1 MKRQIFALFILLD
14 IMAGCNTSPKTNDN
28 STNASKAGLV
38 PEDSGVL
45 DKIKLPAGFHI
56 SYFERNVKG
65 ARSMTL
71 GVNGTVF
78 VGTRDKSVY
87 ALVDEN
93 HDGVADKVYTIADNL
108 HSPNGV
114 AFKNGSLYVAEISKV
129 SRYDNIESH
138 LSNPLKP
145 VLVSDKFSDK
155 EWHGWKYIAFGPDGK
170 LYVPVGAPC
179 NVCTIDEN
187 NFACIKRMNA
197 DGSDLELYAK
207 GIRNTVG
214 FDWDPK
220 TKELWFTD
228 NGRDEMGDD
237 IPADEL
243 NYAPKKGMHFGFPY
257 CHEGDIPDPV
267 FGKGHSCSEFVP
279 PALKL
284 GAHVASLGMKFY
296 TGNQFPKE
304 YQGRIFIAEH
314 GSWNRSSKVGYR
326 VVSVKME
333 GNKAISSEP
342 FAEGFLQGQK
352 PLGRPVDVLVMPDG
366 SLLVSDDFADCVYRI
381 SYDGK

>member
-1 MKRQIFALFILLD
+1 
-14 IMAGCNTSPKTNDN
+14 
-28 STNASKAGLV
+28 
-38 PEDSGVL
+38 
-45 DKIKLPAGFHI
+45 
-56 SYFERNVKG
+56 
-65 ARSMTL
+65 MTL
-71 GVNGTVF
+71 GANGTVF

-87 ALVDEN
+87 ALVDQN
-93 HDGVADKVYTIADNL
+93 YDGVADKMYTITDNM

-114 AFKNGSLYVAEISKV
+114 AFRNGSLYVAEISKV
-129 SRYDNIESH
+129 SRFDNIESR
-138 LSNPLKP
+138 LSNPPKP
-145 VLVSDKFSDK
+145 VLISDKFSDK

-179 NVCTIDEN
+179 NVCEVDEN

-197 DGSDLELYAK
+197 DGTNLELYAK

-237 IPADEL
+237 IPDDEL
-243 NYAPKKGMHFGFPY
+243 NYAPKPGMHFGFPY
-257 CHEGDIPDPV
+257 CHAGDIPDPQ

-296 TGNQFPKE
+296 TGTQFPKE
-304 YQGRIFIAEH
+304 YRGRIFIAEH

-326 VVSVKME
+326 VVSVKMQD
-333 GNKAISSEP
+333 NKAISFEP

-366 SLLVSDDFADCVYRI
+366 SLLVSDDFGDCVYRI
-381 SYDGK
+381 SYNGKE

>member
-1 MKRQIFALFILLD
+1 MKYPFAVLFIILG
-14 IMAGCNTSPKTNDN
+14 ITEGCNNHTKTSDKT
-28 STNASKAGLV
+28 SASASASLA
-38 PEDSGVL
+38 PDQSDIL
-45 DKIKLPAGFHI
+45 DKIKLPQGFHI
-56 SYFERNVKG
+56 SYFARNVKD

-71 GVNGTVF
+71 GANGTVF
-78 VGTRDKSVY
+78 VGTRNKSVY

-93 HDGVADKVYTIADNL
+93 HDGVVDKVYTIADNL

-129 SRYDNIESH
+129 WRFDNIESH
-138 LSNPLKP
+138 LTNPPKA

-179 NVCTIDEN
+179 NVCAIDEN

-214 FDWDPK
+214 FAWDPK
-220 TKELWFTD
+220 TRDMWFTD

-237 IPADEL
+237 IPSDEL
-243 NYAPKKGMHFGFPY
+243 DFAPKKGMHFGFPY
-257 CHEGDIPDPV
+257 CHEGDIPDPE

-296 TGNQFPKE
+296 TGTQFPKE

-342 FAEGFLQGQK
+342 FAEGFLQGQN

-381 SYDGK
+381 SYSGK